1 MSPRCDTIGSRLR
14 KISGSLIAAVV
25 GLAALVAAAVVPARA
40 QSPAEFYKGKTVFL
54 VIGYSV
60 GGGYDAYAR
69 LLSAHLGKHIPGNPT
84 VVPQNMAGA
93 GSLKSVLYLDTVAPK
108 DGTVI
113 ATFGRNLPI
122 DPLLDT
128 SGAAKFDA
136 RKFSWIGSVTSDVSL
151 CISWHTSQIKK
162 WDDMLTKQ
170 YTAGGNQAGSD
181 PDLFANIIK
190 GIFDAKIKLV
200 TGFPGT
206 ADMSLAMERG
216 EIDGFCGLSYST
228 LKAQHPDW
236 IKDKK
241 VNLLLQASVAKD
253 PDLPNVPL
261 ITELVKSPEQVQV
274 VKLLVASQ
282 VMARPFAASPGI
294 PADRKAALIKAFAD
308 TMKDPAFL
316 ADAQRMNMD
325 VNPVPP
331 AAIDKL
337 LADLYA
343 TPKDI
348 VVKAQQIIASQPA
361 PPPAA
366 APAKP

>member
-1 MSPRCDTIGSRLR
+1 VNPRYEMMYSRR
-14 KISGSLIAAVV
+14 IFRSLAVAVAAVA
-25 GLAALVAAAVVPARA
+25 LFAASMVAPARA
-40 QSPAEFYKGKTVFL
+40 QTPAEFYKGKTVFII
-54 VIGYSV
+54 IGYSV

-69 LLSAHLGKHIPGNPT
+69 LLATHLGKHIPGNPS

-93 GSLKSVLYLDTVAPK
+93 GSLKSVLYLDTVAAK

-113 ATFGRNLPI
+113 ATFGRNLPL
-122 DPLLDT
+122 DPLLDA

-136 RKFSWIGSVTSDVSL
+136 RKFTWIGSVTSDVSL

-206 ADMSLAMERG
+206 NDMSLAMERG

-236 IKDKK
+236 LKDKK

-253 PDLPNVPL
+253 PDLPTVPL

-282 VMARPFAASPGI
+282 IMARPFAAPPGI

-316 ADAQRMNMD
+316 ADAKRMNME

-343 TPKDI
+343 TPKD
-348 VVKAQQIIASQPA
+348 VVAKAVQIIAAQPA
-361 PPPAA
+361 PAPAA
-366 APAKP
+366 AKP